1 MNLLNSGKFL
11 PVATTAIAT
20 LAALSLGASPPAE
33 AASLKTITASAF
45 AQTRSSD
52 ADFPFFFTFSFPD
65 VPGTGAV
72 AIAESIADTS
82 VGRADAFASS
92 TAERTST
99 GNLFFSTQERQKIL
113 RRTPGTLQAFT
124 VTNADAAPDPFKS
137 PSFRDVVNNEGIPLS
152 VEEEFESDLNTS
164 LEITFDDE
172 ADQIVFDF
180 LGSTLL
186 RTQGLFEFSTGIRL
200 ESVGL
205 GLLRSFTINESFE
218 LAFQGGWGL
227 DDLSF
232 TQDGKTFYADFDN
245 LDFVIPVNS
254 EFTAEDF
261 QNLDFR
267 FNGSGI
273 VVAASTPEPASILGL
288 LSVGILGAGSVVSKL
303 GSSDSSYTDL
313 TGSV

>member
-1 MNLLNSGKFL
+1 MNLLNSSTFL
-11 PVATTAIAT
+11 PVATTAITT
-20 LAALSLGASPPAE
+20 LAALSLGVSPAAE

-65 VPGTGAV
+65 QPGTGAT
-72 AIAESIADTS
+72 AIAVSVADTS

-113 RRTPGTLQAFT
+113 RRTPGALQAFA
-124 VTNADAAPDPFKS
+124 VTNADAAPDPFES
-137 PSFRDVVNNEGIPLS
+137 PALPDIVNEEGIPLS

-164 LEITFDDE
+164 LEIIFDDE
-172 ADQIVFDF
+172 ANLIVFDF
-180 LGSTLL
+180 LGSALL
-186 RTQGLFEFSTGIRL
+186 RTEGLFDFSTGIRL

-232 TQDGKTFYADFDN
+232 TQDGSNFAADLDN
-245 LDFVIPVNS
+245 LDFTIPVAS

-273 VVAASTPEPASILGL
+273 VEAASTPEPASLLGL
-288 LSVGILGAGSVVSKL
+288 LSVVIVGTGSVVSRL
-303 GSSDSSYTDL
+303 GRKK
-313 TGSV
+313 

>member
-1 MNLLNSGKFL
+1 M
-11 PVATTAIAT
+11 
-20 LAALSLGASPPAE
+20 
-33 AASLKTITASAF
+33 
-45 AQTRSSD
+45 
-52 ADFPFFFTFSFPD
+52 
-65 VPGTGAV
+65 
-72 AIAESIADTS
+72 
-82 VGRADAFASS
+82 
-92 TAERTST
+92 
-99 GNLFFSTQERQKIL
+99 
-113 RRTPGTLQAFT
+113 
-124 VTNADAAPDPFKS
+124 TNADAAPDPFKS

-205 GLLRSFTINESFE
+205 GLLRSFTINESCD

-232 TQDGKTFYADFDN
+232 TQDGKTFSADFDN
-245 LDFVIPVNS
+245 LDFVIPVTS